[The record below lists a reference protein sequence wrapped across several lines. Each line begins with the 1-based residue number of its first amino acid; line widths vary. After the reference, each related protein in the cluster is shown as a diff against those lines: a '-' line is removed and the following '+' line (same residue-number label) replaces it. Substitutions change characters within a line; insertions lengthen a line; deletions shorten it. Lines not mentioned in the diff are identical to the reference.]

1 MDDLNTRWLRRR
13 PDLSKRIRKISPIRM
28 PFGLY
33 TELKWYEDIGKF
45 LVIRNG
51 VQSFRRP
58 FLRLLYRRTFRELWW
73 FEEERTFLIIN
84 RGFLKRRSIEMIY
97 RVEERD
103 TIRLGQYKKTT
114 MDRRNLSPAWLY
126 IERRGEQYPFDD
138 YLLIGPRLQ
147 ILEVR
152 DFLAES
158 VMASELFD
166 KNGSWSIGWEELDC
180 EPYIYG
186 GVDGGFRNPKGDLM
200 IRNQPEGFK

>member
-1 MDDLNTRWLRRR
+1 MGDMNTRWLKRS

-33 TELKWYEDIGKF
+33 TELKWYEDTGKF

-84 RGFLKRRSIEMIY
+84 RGFLKRRCIEMIY

-103 TIRLGQYKKTT
+103 TVRLGQYKKTT

-126 IERRGEQYPFDD
+126 IERRGEQHPFDD

-158 VMASELFD
+158 VMASEFLD

-186 GVDGGFRNPKGDLM
+186 GVDGGFRNPNGDLM

>member
-33 TELKWYEDIGKF
+33 TELKWYEDTGKF

-84 RGFLKRRSIEMIY
+84 RGFLKRRCIEMIY

-103 TIRLGQYKKTT
+103 TVRLGQYKKTT

-186 GVDGGFRNPKGDLM
+186 GVDGGFRNPNGDLM
-200 IRNQPEGFK
+200 ITNQPEGFK

>member
-1 MDDLNTRWLRRR
+1 MNTRWLKRS

-33 TELKWYEDIGKF
+33 TELKWYEDTGKF

-84 RGFLKRRSIEMIY
+84 RGFLKRRCIEMIY

-103 TIRLGQYKKTT
+103 TVRLGQYKKTT

-126 IERRGEQYPFDD
+126 IERRGEQYPLDD

>member
-1 MDDLNTRWLRRR
+1 MGDLNMRWLRRR

-152 DFLAES
+152 DFLAEC